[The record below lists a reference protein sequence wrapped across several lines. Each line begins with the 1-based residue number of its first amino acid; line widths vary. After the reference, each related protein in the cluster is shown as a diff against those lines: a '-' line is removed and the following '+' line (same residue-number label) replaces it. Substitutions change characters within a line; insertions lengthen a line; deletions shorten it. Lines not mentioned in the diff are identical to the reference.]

1 MKRMGYTLIIIGA
14 VLAVV
19 GLVLVLH
26 KPKVEVVEVVTP
38 VEEEVVSLPISSDSA
53 KTVTN
58 EQKGRDFE
66 IWVKD
71 HFNQDFFNLKEW
83 RGDKYD
89 KGTYA
94 ESNRYPDMEWE
105 FHFDKENVTETFAVE
120 CKWRSDF
127 YNGSI
132 EWASEENIAI
142 YNRFAKERN
151 MPVFV
156 VIGVGGMPSA
166 PVEVYVVPLKALQYP
181 YAKKEYLEKFRHEDL
196 TKKFYYQYKDCKL
209 M

>member
-1 MKRMGYTLIIIGA
+1 MGYTLIIIGA

-26 KPKVEVVEVVTP
+26 KPKVEVVEVAAP

-105 FHFDKENVTETFAVE
+105 FHYDKENVTETFAVE

-132 EWASEENIAI
+132 EWASEDNIAI

-156 VIGVGGMPSA
+156 IIGVCGTPSA
-166 PVEVYVVPLKALQYP
+166 PREVYVVPLKALQYP
-181 YAKKEYLEKFRHEDL
+181 YVKKEYLQKFRHEDL
-196 TKKFYYQYKDCKL
+196 AKMFFFQYKDGKL